1 MGDDEGMDNTKIS
14 DALSRLRKESKK
26 RNFKQSVDFSVVLKE
41 VDLKNP
47 INQIDEFVELP
58 RGLGKKL
65 KICALVDKGLVTQ
78 ARELCDKVITKDEFS
93 SWAGKKREIKKLAS
107 EFDYFIAQATI
118 MTDIAA
124 VFGKFLGPKGKMPSP
139 KYGGVIPP
147 KFDIAPVI
155 KKLQS
160 TVRLQAKKQP
170 VVSVMVGG
178 EDMSD
183 EDLVENIAFVYT
195 FIKKKLPRGEQQI
208 KKEYVKLTMSKP
220 VMIQ

>member
-1 MGDDEGMDNTKIS
+1 MGDDEIMDKSKIFE
-14 DALSRLRKESKK
+14 ALDKLRKESKK

-58 RGLGKKL
+58 KSIGKKL

-78 ARELCDKVITKDEFS
+78 ARELCDKIIVKDEFAKWS
-93 SWAGKKREIKKLAS
+93 GKKREIKKLAS

-147 KFDIAPVI
+147 KFDMAPLV
-155 KKLQS
+155 KKLRN

-170 VVSVMVGG
+170 VISAMVGQ
-178 EDMSD
+178 EETSND
-183 EDLVENIAFVYT
+183 DLAENIT
-195 FIKKKLPRGEQQI
+195 FIYDFINKKLPRGEQQI
-208 KKEYVKLTMSKP
+208 KKEYVKFTMSKP